1 MNHFEYRDGALYAED
16 VAIADI
22 AEAVGTPFY
31 CYSTATLVRHF
42 RVFREALAGLDTLV
56 CYAVKANSNQAVLKT
71 LVAEGAG
78 MDVVSEGELRRALAA
93 GCPPEK
99 IVFSGVAKTA
109 REIALA
115 LDTGILCF
123 NVESEPE
130 LERIS
135 EIATAKGKIATI
147 SLRINPDVDAKT
159 HAKITTG
166 KAENK
171 FGIPYQRAREVYARA
186 AALPGIKVAGVDM
199 HIGSQITDM
208 APYDA
213 AYGLLADLV
222 RELRADGHTIDHVD
236 GGGGLGI
243 PYHLD
248 EEAPPDPAA
257 YASIVR
263 KRLGNLGGR
272 ILFEPG
278 RMIVGNAGI
287 LVSEV
292 VYVKEGAAKTFVIVD
307 AGMNDL
313 IRPTLYEAHH
323 DILPVALPKPGAR
336 EIFADVVGGVCETGD
351 FLALNRTMAAVEPGD
366 RIAVMTAGA
375 YGAVQGSS
383 YNTRPLA
390 AEVLV
395 NGSEFAVI
403 RPRQTYDELIGM
415 DRLPEWLAE

>member
-22 AEAVGTPFY
+22 AAAVGTPFY

-42 RVFREALAGLDTLV
+42 RVFREALAGMDTLI
-56 CYAVKANSNQAVLKT
+56 CYAMKANSNQAVLKT

-135 EIATAKGKIATI
+135 EIATAKGATATI

-171 FGIPYQRAREVYARA
+171 FGIPYVRAREVYARA
-186 AALPGIKVAGVDM
+186 AKLPGIKVAGVDM

-208 APYDA
+208 GPFDE

-222 RELRADGHTIDHVD
+222 RDLRADGHTIEHVD

-248 EEAPPDPAA
+248 EEAPPEPTVYAA
-257 YASIVR
+257 IVR

-323 DILPVALPKPGAR
+323 DIQPVAVPKPGTR

-351 FLALNRTMAAVEPGD
+351 YLALDRTMAAVEAGD
-366 RIAVMTAGA
+366 LLAVMTTGA

-403 RPRQTYDELIGM
+403 RPRQTYEDLIGM
-415 DRLPEWLAE
+415 DQLPAWLDK

>member
-22 AEAVGTPFY
+22 AAAVGTPFY

-42 RVFREALAGLDTLV
+42 RVFREALAGMDTLI
-56 CYAVKANSNQAVLKT
+56 CYAMKANSNQAVLKT

-109 REIALA
+109 REIAQA

-135 EIATAKGKIATI
+135 EIATAKGATATI

-171 FGIPYQRAREVYARA
+171 FGIPYVRAREVYARA
-186 AALPGIKVAGVDM
+186 AKLPGIKVAGVDM

-208 APYDA
+208 GPFDE

-222 RELRADGHTIDHVD
+222 RDLRADGHTIEHVD

-248 EEAPPDPAA
+248 EEAPPEPTVYAA
-257 YASIVR
+257 IVR

-323 DILPVALPKPGAR
+323 DIQPVAVPKPGTR

-351 FLALNRTMAAVEPGD
+351 YLALDRTMAAVEAGD
-366 RIAVMTAGA
+366 LLAVMTTGA

-403 RPRQTYDELIGM
+403 RPRQTYEDLIGM
-415 DRLPEWLAE
+415 DQLPAWLDK